1 MLILL
6 EIKLYFVGFNLCN
19 RREKYL
25 RVAFAVTRSEAN
37 RYLYG
42 ISFLTPPVL
51 SPHSAQ
57 ILRALR
63 VHWKAHALRGC

>member
-19 RREKYL
+19 RRKKYL
-25 RVAFAVTRSEAN
+25 RVAFAVTRSAS
-37 RYLYG
+37 RCLYR
-42 ISFLTPPVL
+42 ISFLTLPDL
-51 SPHSAQ
+51 SPPAR